1 MARNRFANF
10 AFFVLAYNVAV
21 IAFGAFVRAS
31 FSGDGCGS
39 SWPLCDGSWV
49 PSFTDQKTLI
59 EFTHRMMSALDG
71 LLVLGLVIWAW
82 KNHRRSRKTLT
93 AFSSSREAA
102 DIPGRVDSTQR
113 AAHATTRLI
122 AWASAIS
129 LLFVIFEAL
138 IGRGLVKFGWVAHD
152 ASAQR
157 AVMLAVHLSNTFLL
171 LGSLTLVYAWSS
183 GIRTPNFKGQSGI
196 VWALAIGLAGMFLLG
211 ISGAIT
217 ALGDTLYPLGGA
229 STALSDSL
237 DPTKHFLVRLRVI
250 HPLIAASVGLYLI
263 LIASVVANLRPSPQI
278 GSFARAVAT
287 IFLIQV
293 CLGLLNVWLKAPIWM
308 QLVHL
313 ATADIQWVALVML
326 SVAAIAEGVP
336 RSEPAAQRV
345 EPQAV
350 LRGKALVT
358 AYLIL
363 TKPRVISLLLF
374 TTLAAMFI
382 AAGGWPGLRLFLAV
396 ALGGYMAAGAAN
408 AINMVLERDL
418 DARMTRTSKRPTV
431 TQQISGNAALRFGFA
446 LALASFALLWWAA
459 NLLAALLALS
469 GLVFYVVVYTLV
481 LKRRTWQNIVIGGAA
496 GAFPPLVGWAAVNG
510 DLGPLAW
517 TLFGIIFL
525 WTPVH
530 FWALA
535 LLIKDDYARAG
546 VPMLP
551 VVKGERATILQIV
564 FYAVL
569 TMLITALPLVQ
580 GEAGTVYLWSA
591 VVLNVLLLVRCYR
604 LLENPERPR
613 AVSLYKYSMVYL
625 ALLFL
630 LLAIDRAGNPL
641 GHRVRALR
649 DRAMVGYGQLSAAP
663 NLAAKRAAR
672 TTVKASTSDL
682 SDLGARA
689 AAPALHV
696 EDRFGADLQA

>member
-1 MARNRFANF
+1 MGRNRFANF

-49 PSFTDQKTLI
+49 PAFTDQKTLI

-71 LLVLGLVIWAW
+71 IFVLTLVIWAFLR
-82 KNHRRSRKTLT
+82 HRRSRSAPLT
-93 AFSSSREAA
+93 AFSSSRGSNGGAA
-102 DIPGRVDSTQR
+102 NTSHVSTEP
-113 AAHATTRLI
+113 TRPILI
-122 AWASAIS
+122 ASAIA
-129 LLFVIFEAL
+129 LLFVVFEAL

-157 AVMLAVHLSNTFLL
+157 AVMLAVHLANTFLL
-171 LGSLTLVYAWSS
+171 LGSLALIYAWSG
-183 GIRTPNFKGQSGI
+183 GIRLPDFKGQSGI
-196 VWALAIGLAGMFLLG
+196 IWALAIGIAGMFLLG

-217 ALGDTLYPLGGA
+217 ALGDTLYPLHGA

-237 DPTKHFLVRLRVI
+237 DPTKHFLVRLRII

-263 LIASVVANLRPSPQI
+263 LIASVVANLRPSPQVKAL
-278 GSFARAVAT
+278 ARGVAS
-287 IFLIQV
+287 IFLIQI
-293 CLGLLNVWLKAPIWM
+293 CLGLLNVWLKAPVWM
-308 QLVHL
+308 QLIHL
-313 ATADIQWVALVML
+313 ATADVQWVALMML
-326 SVAAIAEGVP
+326 ALAAVAEGVP
-336 RSEPAAQRV
+336 RAEPENKIEASEPLHGR
-345 EPQAV
+345 
-350 LRGKALVT
+350 ALLKG
-358 AYLIL
+358 YLLL

-382 AAGGWPGLRLFLAV
+382 AAGGWPGLGLFLAV
-396 ALGGYMAAGAAN
+396 ALGGYMSAGAAN
-408 AINMVLERDL
+408 VINMVLERDL
-418 DARMTRTSKRPTV
+418 DARMTRTARRPTV
-431 TQQISGNAALRFGFA
+431 TRQISGNAALRFGFA
-446 LALASFALLWWAA
+446 LAFGSFALLWWAA
-459 NLLAALLALS
+459 NLLTALLALS

-481 LKRRTWQNIVIGGAA
+481 LKRRTWHNIVIGGAA
-496 GAFPPLVGWAAVNG
+496 GAFPPLVGWASVTG

-551 VVKGERATILQIV
+551 VVRGERATILQIGL
-564 FYAVL
+564 YALL

-591 VVLNVLLLVRCYR
+591 VVLNLLLLFRCYR

-630 LLAIDRAGNPL
+630 LLAVDRAGNPA
-641 GHRVRALR
+641 GHRERALR
-649 DRAMVGYGQLSAAP
+649 DRAIVGYGQSSAAP
-663 NLAAKRAAR
+663 DLVAQKAAR

-682 SDLGARA
+682 SHLVARMGAP
-689 AAPALHV
+689 PALHM
-696 EDRFGADLQA
+696 EGTFGADLQA